1 MKYFLRNAKTVGDAK
16 LALGSVFK
24 SKFPISAD
32 LEHQSLS
39 SLYFNLHLLIPG
51 TAKEKNIKAM
61 EVIRDLEDAEILL
74 QSRPDSEPL
83 IAADR
88 ESFSKLISAI
98 ESLHL
103 AGQQ

>member
-1 MKYFLRNAKTVGDAK
+1 
-16 LALGSVFK
+16 
-24 SKFPISAD
+24 
-32 LEHQSLS
+32 
-39 SLYFNLHLLIPG
+39 LHLLIPG